1 MPVDGITNIARFAGH
16 TSTPGRSDSQTTRT
30 TGFAKR
36 ATGNTLCRTI
46 YLSWKSTDAD
56 GLSEMFCPVC
66 KYEYRR
72 GFTHCND
79 CDVDLVDA
87 LPSEEVDHKLR
98 TPADEMDSPTLLW
111 KGASGGT
118 FSAITAALDAA
129 KIPYNRQ
136 DLDARL
142 VFSSEFSGLEIWA
155 PAANFSNAQAV
166 LDEVLNSTTPMPA
179 ELPDATNELPVE
191 DYEGADDIRHEIPK
205 DLYPE
210 DATAEVWSGNV
221 ANNDAGNVANKDAS
235 KAANND
241 ARMAEILKS
250 CLAEIGVA
258 CYVERPDADSGDAQP
273 IYAVR
278 VLPEDEDR
286 AREIV
291 RQVVDAAPPQ

>member
-1 MPVDGITNIARFAGH
+1 M
-16 TSTPGRSDSQTTRT
+16 
-30 TGFAKR
+30 R
-36 ATGNTLCRTI
+36 AEEVEASKI
-46 YLSWKSTDAD
+46 
-56 GLSEMFCPVC
+56 MFCPVC

-87 LPSEEVDHKLR
+87 LPSEEVDHRLR

-129 KIPYNRQ
+129 KIPYNRE

-142 VFSSEFSGLEIWA
+142 VFSSEFSELEVWV
-155 PAANFSNAQAV
+155 PAANLSDAQAV
-166 LDEVLNSTTPMPA
+166 LDDVLNSTANAALP
-179 ELPDATNELPVE
+179 PDATNEIPAE
-191 DYEGADDIRHEIPK
+191 DDEDADDIRHEALK
-205 DLYPE
+205 ELYPE
-210 DATAEVWSGNV
+210 DATAEVWSGKS
-221 ANNDAGNVANKDAS
+221 ANNDALMV
-235 KAANND
+235 
-241 ARMAEILKS
+241 EILKS

-258 CYVERPDADSGDAQP
+258 CYVERPDADSGEAQP

-291 RQVVDAAPPQ
+291 RQVIDAVPPA